1 MTDEP
6 QETIKDILN
15 KTEIS
20 LILDTY
26 DDIFSDFDPRPYSER
41 TLSEDFLSEAKRAAR
56 DKKKGVELNLLIPKD
71 IRNPVQEETIKRRLK
86 GHFKSRY
93 EHVKN
98 ELAAYK
104 KQAIILIVV
113 GIVIGLVDALTL
125 SAPSTFDVTA
135 LLADTIGI
143 VLTPASW
150 FSIWTGLEHL
160 VYKPKDLLA
169 EESFYGKMESVHI
182 SFTPY

>member
-1 MTDEP
+1 MTVENTS
-6 QETIKDILN
+6 ELKNILN
-15 KTEIS
+15 ETEIS

-41 TLSEDFLSEAKRAAR
+41 ALSEDFLSEAKRATR
-56 DKKKGVELNLLIPKD
+56 DKGEGLELHFLIPKD
-71 IRNPVQEETIKRRLK
+71 IRNTAYEELIRQRLK
-86 GHFKSRY
+86 DHFRKHYKRA
-93 EHVKN
+93 KK

-104 KQAIILIVV
+104 RQALLLIIV

-125 SAPSTFDVTA
+125 STPTTFDLSA
-135 LLADTIGI
+135 LFTEALGI

-160 VYKPKDLLA
+160 VYKPADKVS
-169 EESFYGKMESVHI
+169 EEAFYKKMETVKI
-182 SFTPY
+182 SFITY